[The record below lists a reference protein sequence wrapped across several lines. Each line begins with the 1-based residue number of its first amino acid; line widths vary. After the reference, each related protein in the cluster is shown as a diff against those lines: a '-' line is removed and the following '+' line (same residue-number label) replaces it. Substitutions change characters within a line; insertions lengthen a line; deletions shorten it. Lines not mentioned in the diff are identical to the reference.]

1 MTEVLHA
8 RSGVVLEHRDD
19 DYRLTS
25 LRLENPRDFDD
36 LAEPQDVFM
45 GQLVHTLFGHAV
57 DASQVAAV
65 CYGKSQIIDGS
76 VVVVQ

>member
-36 LAEPQDVFM
+36 LAAAEQAF
-45 GQLVHTLFGHAV
+45 
-57 DASQVAAV
+57 DAEVLASENDPEIVSRLGGA
-65 CYGKSQIIDGS
+65 
-76 VVVVQ
+76 

>member
-36 LAEPQDVFM
+36 LATAEQAF
-45 GQLVHTLFGHAV
+45 
-57 DASQVAAV
+57 DAEVLASENDPEIVSRLGGA
-65 CYGKSQIIDGS
+65 
-76 VVVVQ
+76 

>member
-25 LRLENPRDFDD
+25 LRLVIPRDFDD
-36 LAEPQDVFM
+36 LATAEQAFEAEVRLSENDPEIVSRL
-45 GQLVHTLFGHAV
+45 GGA
-57 DASQVAAV
+57 
-65 CYGKSQIIDGS
+65 
-76 VVVVQ
+76 